1 MIRDGTRVASAYG
14 CPSSS
19 HWNGVC
25 RWKPSHDLQYGL
37 GLLVTLAP
45 GVSPHLSMPKRNSGQ
60 RRAHAGIEWLYAL
73 SLHMYIRRPRLWQ
86 QRHGRGEGWW
96 PTSAAFPGPFSCDHY
111 RNYGTFATL
120 WKLRKYQCFYWGR
133 AQKHGKHRDF
143 CYQKPKKHRK
153 YRGFGLP
160 RRKQH
165 LHLRCFFAP
174 SVSKKR
180 KHHLCDGFRAQQNA
194 TIRCLARRTRTRTR
208 TTRTTSTTS
217 TTSTSTTTTTS
228 TSTTTTA
235 TATTTTSSSST
246 ATATATAA
254 TAATTATTA
263 TTPTTTSSSSTK
275 MRQKMCYKVRY
286 EKHIILCSAAARTHG
301 AHEQHQ
307 CSHYYT

>member
-1 MIRDGTRVASAYG
+1 MLSAQFPKILTGERLKKPVRNFNLLQCQQQWCVMCQSRLWKNQFFTQVIRDGTRVASAYG

-120 WKLRKYQCFYWGR
+120 WKLRKYQCFYWGGHKNTVNTVIFATR
-133 AQKHGKHRDF
+133 SQKNIVNTGALDF
-143 CYQKPKKHRK
+143 RGANNICIYGVFLLRVCQK
-153 YRGFGLP
+153 
-160 RRKQH
+160 
-165 LHLRCFFAP
+165 
-174 SVSKKR
+174 
-180 KHHLCDGFRAQQNA
+180 NEN
-194 TIRCLARRTRTRTR
+194 
-208 TTRTTSTTS
+208 TTYVTVLG
-217 TTSTSTTTTTS
+217 
-228 TSTTTTA
+228 
-235 TATTTTSSSST
+235 
-246 ATATATAA
+246 
-254 TAATTATTA
+254 
-263 TTPTTTSSSSTK
+263 PNK
-275 MRQKMCYKVRY
+275 MRQ
-286 EKHIILCSAAARTHG
+286 
-301 AHEQHQ
+301 
-307 CSHYYT
+307 